1 MAQQYVRIV
10 NGQPEKTSFALLRKV
25 YPNISFPKTPPPS
38 LLAEYGLFELVE
50 ENRPDVADDQVVAK
64 NQRPT
69 LQPDGTYV
77 WGYTVRNKTPAE
89 LAAEDLS
96 RIDKIKANL
105 DWNGSAVKVLLK
117 ISFLQENRIRVL
129 EGQPEITATQ
139 FRTWVNGQID

>member
-10 NGQPEKTSFALLRKV
+10 NGQPEKTSFALLRKA
-25 YPNISFPKTPPPS
+25 YPNTSFPKTPPPS

-50 ENRPDVADDQVVAK
+50 ENEPPTADNQVVTKYEA
-64 NQRPT
+64 PT
-69 LQPDGTYV
+69 PQPDGSYV
-77 WGYTVRNKTPAE
+77 WRWAVRDKTQAE
-89 LAAEDLS
+89 LNAEDLS